1 VTEVVP
7 EGESLPRALALA
19 ERLAALP
26 PLAVSVAKQVID
38 ATPGASD
45 EAALALER
53 LAYAALARTPE
64 HRDAT

>member
-1 VTEVVP
+1 
-7 EGESLPRALALA
+7 
-19 ERLAALP
+19 
-26 PLAVSVAKQVID
+26 VID

-53 LAYAALARTPE
+53 LAYAALAQTPE